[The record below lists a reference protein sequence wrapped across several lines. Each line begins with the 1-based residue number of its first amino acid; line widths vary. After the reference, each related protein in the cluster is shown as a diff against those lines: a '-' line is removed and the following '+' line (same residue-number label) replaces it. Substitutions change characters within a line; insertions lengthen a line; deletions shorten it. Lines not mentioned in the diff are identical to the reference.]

1 MTVIRGYG
9 TVVKMELTKQTPES
23 YSGAAAVLTPEKAPT
38 PAENVRAWWKKARRV
53 YPEATLRAWRFDWAA
68 FLAFCKPRGLLPL
81 PASPSTVAAFIESCG
96 EAGKKPATVRR
107 YLATIACAHRAA
119 KVLNPN
125 DDEDVKMALKGLYNR
140 SPKRQRQAKA
150 LGWHEIKRF
159 LITAGDSIRATRERA
174 LIAVAYD
181 TMARRSE
188 IVAMDVEDF
197 GFMEDGS
204 GRVMIRRSKTDQEG
218 EGSLAYLSP
227 DTVEYLQAWLKRAGI
242 NSGAVFRRLIGRG
255 RIGPR
260 LQVDAIAQTFKRVAE
275 FVGMTEE
282 EMRLVSGH
290 SIRVGATQDMLALN
304 IDLASVMQAGRW
316 KTTVMPMR
324 YGEEIQAGRGG
335 MARTAKAQGR
345 AE

>member
-1 MTVIRGYG
+1 
-9 TVVKMELTKQTPES
+9 MELTKQASES
-23 YSGAAAVLTPEKAPT
+23 LAAGTAVLTPQNSPT

-81 PASPSTVAAFIESCG
+81 PAAPSTVAAFIEACG
-96 EAGKKPATVRR
+96 EVGKKPATVRR

-119 KVLNPN
+119 KIMNPN

-159 LITAGDSIRATRERA
+159 LITAGDNIRADRERA

-188 IVAMDVEDF
+188 LVAMDVEDF
-197 GFMEDGS
+197 TFMEDGS
-204 GRVMIRRSKTDQEG
+204 GRVIIRRTKTDQVG

-227 DTVEYLQAWLKRAGI
+227 DTVGYLQVWLKRAEI
-242 NSGAVFRRLIGRG
+242 KSGAVFRRLIGRG

-275 FVGMTEE
+275 FVGMSEE
-282 EMRLVSGH
+282 QMQQVSGH

-324 YGEEIQAGRGG
+324 YGEEVQAARGG

-345 AE
+345 AR